1 MPGMTGHDI
10 LFKALHVPICPVT
23 PQSDTTV
30 TVVRL
35 RVTSR
40 INHAED
46 RVGLLGDTK
55 ILNNILRLI

>member
-1 MPGMTGHDI
+1 MTGHDI

-30 TVVRL
+30 TIVRL
-35 RVTSR
+35 FSLRMTFR

-46 RVGLLGDTK
+46 RVGLLGDTDVTD
-55 ILNNILRLI
+55 

>member
-1 MPGMTGHDI
+1 MTGHDI

-30 TVVRL
+30 TIVRLFSL
-35 RVTSR
+35 RVTFR

-46 RVGLLGDTK
+46 RVGLLGDTE
-55 ILNNILRLI
+55 ILNKILRLM